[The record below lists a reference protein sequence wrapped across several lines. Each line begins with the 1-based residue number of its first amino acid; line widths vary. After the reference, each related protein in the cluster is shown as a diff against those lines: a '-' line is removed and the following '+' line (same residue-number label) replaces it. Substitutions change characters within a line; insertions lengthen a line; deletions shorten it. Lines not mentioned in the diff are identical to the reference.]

1 MKTLFLISGL
11 LLAGA
16 VYAGDTLEL
25 SQCWAL
31 GRENY
36 PLAKQ
41 GALLDEALKI
51 RLQSL
56 TMAGYFPRLN
66 IVGEASY
73 QSEVTDIGSALPAG
87 FPIAIDPLPKDHY
100 KVGIDIRQPL
110 FDANKSAASKAIERL
125 NTAESKQMNEAD
137 LHALK
142 QQIQQ
147 VYFAALAQQSYR
159 ETFLLALETLN
170 ERIAFMQSAVK
181 NGLGTSR
188 DLNLLEVEKLK
199 TEKQIAETEANRQ
212 ACLKALEILTGTALP
227 AATLFK
233 LPETPAAELLPAT
246 NRRMEMEAFDTRIE
260 RLMATKKVLATEML
274 PSVSAFG
281 NFYYGQPGY
290 DMLATGFKPFYM
302 VGLRFSW
309 VPWDGNV
316 IRKEKKNLDI
326 QAKIMDNQKAAF
338 DESIRTA
345 AWNAYYE
352 AGKQAEMLKHD
363 LQIVALH
370 RQISAE
376 SASRLRNG
384 AITTSDYIADLNA
397 ETAARINVE
406 RTKIQLAGAR
416 LNYML
421 ILGLNNEQ

>member
-51 RLQSL
+51 RLTSL
-56 TMAGYFPRLN
+56 GMAGYFPRLSV
-66 IVGEASY
+66 VGEASY
-73 QSEVTDIGSALPAG
+73 QSETTDIGSALPAG
-87 FPIAIDPLPKDHY
+87 LSLAVEPLPKDHY
-100 KVGIDIRQPL
+100 KVGLDIQQPL
-110 FDANKSAASKAIERL
+110 FDANKSAANKAIERL

-147 VYFAALAQQSYR
+147 VYFTALAQQSYR
-159 ETFLLALETLN
+159 ETFRLALETLN
-170 ERIAFMQSAVK
+170 ERIIFMQSAVR
-181 NGLGTSR
+181 NGLGTLR

-212 ACLKALEILTGTALP
+212 ACLKVLEILTGTTFP
-227 AATLFK
+227 AATSFK
-233 LPETPAAELLPAT
+233 LPETPVAEMRHVA
-246 NRRMEMEAFDTRIE
+246 NRRVEMEAFDTRIE
-260 RLMATKKVLATEML
+260 RLMATKKTLTTEML
-274 PSVSAFG
+274 PKVSAFG
-281 NFYYGQPGY
+281 NIYYGRPGY
-290 DMLATGFKPFYM
+290 NMLASDFKPFYM

-316 IRKEKKNLDI
+316 VKKEKKNLDI
-326 QAKIMDNQKAAF
+326 QAKIMDNQKAVF
-338 DESIRTA
+338 DETVRTA
-345 AWNAYYE
+345 AWKAYYE
-352 AGKQAEMLKHD
+352 ISKYAEMLKHD

-384 AITTSDYIADLNA
+384 TITTSDYLADLNA
-397 ETAARINVE
+397 ETAARISVE
-406 RTKIQLAGAR
+406 RTTIQLAGAR
-416 LNYML
+416 LNYLL
-421 ILGLNNEQ
+421 ILGLE

>member
-1 MKTLFLISGL
+1 MKTLFLISSL
-11 LLAGA
+11 LLAGV

-100 KVGIDIRQPL
+100 KVGLDIQQPL
-110 FDANKSAASKAIERL
+110 FDANKSAANKAIERL

-137 LHALK
+137 LHAMK

-147 VYFAALAQQSYR
+147 VYFTALAQQSYR

-170 ERIAFMQSAVK
+170 ERIAFMESAVK
-181 NGLGTSR
+181 NGLGTLR

-227 AATLFK
+227 ASTLFK
-233 LPETPAAELLPAT
+233 LPETPAAEQLPAT
-246 NRRMEMEAFDTRIE
+246 NKRVEMEAFDTRIE
-260 RLMATKKVLATEML
+260 RLMATKKVLVTEML

-281 NFYYGQPGY
+281 NVYYGQPGY
-290 DMLATGFKPFYM
+290 NMLATGFKPFYM

-309 VPWDGNV
+309 VPWNGNV

-326 QAKIMDNQKAAF
+326 QAKIMGNQKAAF

-352 AGKQAEMLKHD
+352 IGKQAEMLKHD

-370 RQISAE
+370 RQISVE

-416 LNYML
+416 LNYLL
-421 ILGLNNEQ
+421 ILGLNNEL